1 MNISCNIHKVKK
13 GRCKILGNYVQ
24 LSSLKIILYDSVELK
39 IKDIKMLLM
48 KKHYTF
54 IQGSKRQKVFK
65 KEINDGITA

>member
-1 MNISCNIHKVKK
+1 MQNFGKLCATFLIE
-13 GRCKILGNYVQ
+13 
-24 LSSLKIILYDSVELK
+24 IILYDSVELK